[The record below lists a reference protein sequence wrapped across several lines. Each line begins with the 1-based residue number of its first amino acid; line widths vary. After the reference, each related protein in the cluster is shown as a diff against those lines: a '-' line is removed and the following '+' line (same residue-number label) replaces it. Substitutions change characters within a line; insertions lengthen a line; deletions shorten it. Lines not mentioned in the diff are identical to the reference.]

1 MEIRVDHEFE
11 SRIPP
16 LTEEE
21 FRNLEKNILT
31 AGEIY
36 SPIIVWNGM
45 IVDGHNR
52 YRILKGHPELTWS
65 VKEMDFENR
74 DEAMGWICGNQ
85 LGRRNLTPMQK
96 KYLIG
101 IQYNAQKNSHGGSR
115 RGAPCS
121 SDKNDHLKKETTR
134 QRLARE
140 HGVSE
145 AYIQHCADYAEGI
158 NIAESIK
165 PGIGKKITG
174 GEVKV
179 TQSSV
184 EQIVKIPE
192 ADRTDYVVSTVA
204 NVSSSEEKY
213 RKSSGKT
220 SGKTLGKTPRQKN
233 APLIDDKVAIA
244 LQRALEK
251 FLDTWENIFEENED
265 WIYDHE
271 AFCKYMIGSCGNALE
286 KIADEYMWYFFE
298 DEDCSEDEE

>member
-52 YRILKGHPELTWS
+52 YRILKEHPELTWS

-74 DEAMGWICGNQ
+74 DDAMAWICGNQ

-115 RGAPCS
+115 RGAPIS
-121 SDKNDHLKKETTR
+121 SDKNDHLKRETTR

-145 AYIQHCADYAEGI
+145 AYIQHCADFAEGI
-158 NIAESIK
+158 NIVESIR

-184 EQIVKIPE
+184 EQIMKIPE
-192 ADRTDYVVSTVA
+192 ADRMGYVVSTVTNA
-204 NVSSSEEKY
+204 SSSEKKC
-213 RKSSGKT
+213 RKSS
-220 SGKTLGKTPRQKN
+220 GKTPRQKN

-265 WIYDHE
+265 WVYDHE

-286 KIADEYMWYFFE
+286 KIADEYMWFVFE